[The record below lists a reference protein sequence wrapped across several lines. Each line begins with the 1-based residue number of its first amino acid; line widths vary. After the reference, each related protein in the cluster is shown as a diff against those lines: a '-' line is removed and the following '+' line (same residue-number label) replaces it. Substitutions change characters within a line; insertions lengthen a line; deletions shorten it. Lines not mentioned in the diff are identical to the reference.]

1 MFSGGGEAVL
11 CMWRKEEIGKP
22 QCIPRLGAPIVGVG
36 GGVTVLQ
43 LANNSL
49 VLMDRQEDRVRGVVG
64 GLGKSETGW
73 PAGVQVDGDMLLM
86 NGCVGKVQVFST
98 RSGGVHSLDIT
109 GQNYLTKERGAA
121 PHNSEVE
128 RVAVSNSS
136 RFMATVDCQW
146 SAAARI
152 TLKIWTYD
160 PAIGNFSL
168 NTQVGMNWT

>member
-1 MFSGGGEAVL
+1 MGVGG
-11 CMWRKEEIGKP
+11 
-22 QCIPRLGAPIVGVG
+22 G

-64 GLGKSETGW
+64 GLGKSEPGW
-73 PAGVQVDGDMLLM
+73 PAVVQVDGDKLLM

-128 RVAVSNSS
+128 PVERRGKGHAEDLDLRS
-136 RFMATVDCQW
+136 RHRKLLSKHTGGD
-146 SAAARI
+146 
-152 TLKIWTYD
+152 D
-160 PAIGNFSL
+160 
-168 NTQVGMNWT
+168 

>member
-64 GLGKSETGW
+64 GRARANR
-73 PAGVQVDGDMLLM
+73 AGRPWCMW
-86 NGCVGKVQVFST
+86 
-98 RSGGVHSLDIT
+98 
-109 GQNYLTKERGAA
+109 
-121 PHNSEVE
+121 
-128 RVAVSNSS
+128 
-136 RFMATVDCQW
+136 TVTSC
-146 SAAARI
+146 
-152 TLKIWTYD
+152 
-160 PAIGNFSL
+160 
-168 NTQVGMNWT
+168 

>member
-64 GLGKSETGW
+64 GAGQERTGL
-73 PAGVQVDGDMLLM
+73 AG
-86 NGCVGKVQVFST
+86 
-98 RSGGVHSLDIT
+98 
-109 GQNYLTKERGAA
+109 RGAGG
-121 PHNSEVE
+121 
-128 RVAVSNSS
+128 R
-136 RFMATVDCQW
+136 
-146 SAAARI
+146 
-152 TLKIWTYD
+152 
-160 PAIGNFSL
+160 
-168 NTQVGMNWT
+168 

>member
-1 MFSGGGEAVL
+1 M
-11 CMWRKEEIGKP
+11 
-22 QCIPRLGAPIVGVG
+22 
-36 GGVTVLQ
+36 
-43 LANNSL
+43 
-49 VLMDRQEDRVRGVVG
+49 
-64 GLGKSETGW
+64 
-73 PAGVQVDGDMLLM
+73 VQVDGDKLLM

-128 RVAVSNSS
+128 RVALSNSS